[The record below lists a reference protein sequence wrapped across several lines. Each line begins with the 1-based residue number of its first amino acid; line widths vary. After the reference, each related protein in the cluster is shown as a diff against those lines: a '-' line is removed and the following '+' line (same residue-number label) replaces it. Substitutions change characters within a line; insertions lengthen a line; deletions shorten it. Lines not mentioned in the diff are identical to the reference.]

1 MRKIILLVLAICC
14 YGCASGLKVKGLP
27 KWYENPPNA
36 DAEYL
41 YAAATADSRDMEVAT
56 KKAKT
61 QSRADLAQQ
70 MAVKVNNLEKLFQEE
85 VGEDADTELLEQFTS
100 TTKIVTSEMIH
111 GATEEEKEIHKL
123 ENGTFRVYVLMSLPI
138 GEANA
143 ALMAKIQANKNL
155 YTRFRA
161 SQAFEELDKEIK
173 AYEAKQGGQ

>member
-1 MRKIILLVLAICC
+1 MRKILLLVLAISC
-14 YGCASGLKVKGLP
+14 YGCASSLKVGGLP
-27 KWYENPPNA
+27 GWYENPPNA

-41 YAAATADSRDMEVAT
+41 YAAAAGDSRDMEVAT

-61 QSRADLAQQ
+61 QTRADLAQQ
-70 MAVKVNNLEKLFQEE
+70 MAIKVNNLEKLFQEE

-100 TTKIVTSEMIH
+100 VTKIVTSETIH
-111 GATEEEKEIHKL
+111 GATEEEKEIHQL

-173 AYEAKQGGQ
+173 AYEEKRGGQ

>member
-1 MRKIILLVLAICC
+1 MRKIILLVLAISC
-14 YGCASGLKVKGLP
+14 YGCASSLKVKGLP

-41 YAAATADSRDMEVAT
+41 YAAATADSRDMELAT
-56 KKAKT
+56 EKAKT
-61 QSRADLAQQ
+61 LIRTGLAQQ
-70 MAVKVNNLEKLFQEE
+70 MAVKVNNLVKQFRED

-100 TTKIVTSEMIH
+100 VTKTVTSETLH
-111 GATEEEKEIHKL
+111 GATEEEKEIHQL
-123 ENGTFRVYVLMSLPI
+123 ENGTFRVFVLMSLPI

-173 AYEAKQGGQ
+173 AYEEKQGVQ

>member
-1 MRKIILLVLAICC
+1 MRKVILLVLAICC
-14 YGCASGLKVKGLP
+14 YGCASSLKVKGLP

-41 YAAATADSRDMEVAT
+41 YAAATGDSRDMEVAT

-61 QSRADLAQQ
+61 QTRADLAQQ
-70 MAVKVNNLEKLFQEE
+70 MAIKVNNLEKLFQEE

-100 TTKIVTSEMIH
+100 VTKTVTSETLH
-111 GATEEEKEIHKL
+111 GATEEEKEIHQL
-123 ENGTFRVYVLMSLPI
+123 ENGTFKVYVLMSLPI
-138 GEANA
+138 GAANA
-143 ALMAKIQANKNL
+143 ALMAKIKANKNL

-173 AYEAKQGGQ
+173 AYEEKRGDQ